1 MPHDAE
7 FVYDPSRPD
16 FQANAHA
23 IYATLRD
30 EHPVYH
36 DPVRDMWA
44 ISRYADVR
52 DAAADTTNLSSEN
65 TEISVGLIPQIQ
77 SMDPPR
83 HDALRNLVSR
93 AFTGRRADAMEPRI
107 RVIARE
113 LLDALSG
120 RSEVDLMAEFA
131 RHLPSRVIG
140 EMIGVPDDRR
150 EDFLAWTESM
160 VETEGDRQTEV
171 VQAATNIYGEFSKL
185 LALRREKRADDL
197 MSALV
202 DIELDGEKLTEE
214 ELLGFCFVLIVAGN
228 DTTTNLIANG
238 AVLLAEHPEQ
248 RARLTRDPRGI
259 PDALEEMLRYE
270 SPAQALPR
278 RVLNDVTLHDTT
290 IPAGAQV
297 RLVWGAANRD
307 EREFEEPERF
317 DITRAPRHLGF
328 GHGTHFCLGAR
339 LARLE
344 ARVAFE
350 ELLAR
355 MPEYEL
361 TDDPGWLTSI
371 WARSHRRVPVRTGPA
386 PTGRPR

>member
-1 MPHDAE
+1 
-7 FVYDPSRPD
+7 
-16 FQANAHA
+16 
-23 IYATLRD
+23 
-30 EHPVYH
+30 
-36 DPVRDMWA
+36 
-44 ISRYADVR
+44 
-52 DAAADTTNLSSEN
+52 
-65 TEISVGLIPQIQ
+65 
-77 SMDPPR
+77 MDPPR
-83 HDALRNLVSR
+83 HDALRNIVSR
-93 AFTGRRADAMEPRI
+93 AFTGRRADAMEGRI
-107 RVIARE
+107 RAIARE
-113 LLDALSG
+113 LLDAFAG
-120 RSEVDLMAEFA
+120 RDEADLMAEFA

-140 EMIGVPDDRR
+140 EMIGIPDERR
-150 EDFLAWTESM
+150 EAFLTWTEAM
-160 VETEGDRQTEV
+160 VETDGADRQSEV
-171 VQAATNIYGEFSKL
+171 VQAATSIYGEFSKL
-185 LALRREKRADDL
+185 LSLRREQRADDL

-202 DIELDGEKLTEE
+202 DAELDGQKLTEE

-248 RARLTRDPRGI
+248 RAALVRDPTGI
-259 PDALEEMLRYE
+259 PNAIEEMLRYE

-278 RVLNDVTLHDTT
+278 RVLRDVAFQGTT

-307 EREFEEPERF
+307 EREFDAPQRF

-355 MPEYEL
+355 MPDYEL
-361 TDDPGWLTSI
+361 SGDPGWLTSI
-371 WARSHRRVPVRTGPA
+371 WARSHRRVPVRTKRASAGPR
-386 PTGRPR
+386 G

>member
-1 MPHDAE
+1 MPTE
-7 FVYDPSRPD
+7 FVYDPSRAD

-23 IYATLRD
+23 IYRTLRD
-30 EHPVYH
+30 EHPVYL
-36 DPVRDMWA
+36 DPAKGMWA
-44 ISRYADVR
+44 LSRFADVR
-52 DAAADTTNLSSEN
+52 DAATDTERLSSEN

-107 RVIARE
+107 REIARE
-113 LLDALSG
+113 LIDAFAARG
-120 RSEVDLMAEFA
+120 EADLMAEFA

-140 EMIGVPDDRR
+140 EMIGVPEDRR
-150 EDFLAWTESM
+150 EAFLAWTESM
-160 VETEGDRQTEV
+160 VETSGEERQAEV

-185 LALRREKRADDL
+185 LSERRERRTGDL
-197 MSALV
+197 MSALI
-202 DIELDGEKLTEE
+202 DAELDGEKLTEE
-214 ELLGFCFVLIVAGN
+214 DLLGFCFVLIVAGN

-248 RARLTRDPRGI
+248 RARLVRDPSLLPNAI
-259 PDALEEMLRYE
+259 EEMLRCE
-270 SPAQALPR
+270 APAQALPR
-278 RVLNDVTLHDTT
+278 RVLRDVSWHGTT

-307 EREFEEPERF
+307 EREFDDPDRF
-317 DITRAPRHLGF
+317 DIDRAPRHLAF
-328 GHGTHFCLGAR
+328 GVGTHFCLGAR

-355 MPEYEL
+355 FPDYAL
-361 TDDPGWLTSI
+361 TGAPGWHTSI
-371 WARSHRRVPVRTGPA
+371 WARSHRTVPVRLTPA
-386 PTGRPR
+386 